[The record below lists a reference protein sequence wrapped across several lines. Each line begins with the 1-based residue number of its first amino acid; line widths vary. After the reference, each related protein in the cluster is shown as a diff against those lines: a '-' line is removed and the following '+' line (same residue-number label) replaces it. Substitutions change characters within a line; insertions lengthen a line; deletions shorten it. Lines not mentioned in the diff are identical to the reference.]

1 MNDFE
6 KDFDEFEDDDFEE
19 EIITATD
26 DEGNEKDFIVID
38 ACEMNGAKYILVIDS
53 EDSDDDEAE
62 ADILKEMSSDG
73 DEVCYG
79 IIEND
84 EEFEKVAEL
93 FCQSED
99 YDIEL

>member
-62 ADILKEMSSDG
+62 ADILKEMFSDG

>member
-1 MNDFE
+1 MSEFE
-6 KDFDEFEDDDFEE
+6 KDFDEFEEDEFEE

-26 DEGNEKDFIVID
+26 EEGNEKDFIVVD
-38 ACEMNGAKYILVIDS
+38 ACEMNGMKYILVIDS
-53 EDSDDDEAE
+53 EDADDDEAE

-73 DEVCYG
+73 DEVYYG
-79 IIEND
+79 IIEDD